1 MTSAAFLTLHSC
13 PLGMAGEGDVG
24 GMNVYAVGLARELA
38 QRGMRVDIYTREHSG
53 DHAVSLDEPGVR
65 IVHVKAAPASI
76 PKESLHKFTTD
87 FAESIDRLLVDGN
100 IYDIIHSHYWVS
112 GLVGMALAEQWNT
125 PHVTTF
131 HTVAALKEDAFP
143 QCVETQSRLDAEQLI
158 ARETDGILAWTR
170 HEAEALTRL
179 IGAEPSR
186 INIAP
191 IGIDKGRFQ
200 PLDKAQ
206 ARARLGI
213 PVDEETLLY
222 VGRLDPI
229 KGADV
234 LLEALSLIADRPR
247 LRLRIVGGETAST
260 TFATLDS
267 LAESLGVAG
276 RVSFL
281 GATLNADLPWHYAA
295 TDALIVPSWYE
306 SFSIATAEAMA
317 CGTPVVASNVP
328 GPASFI
334 RDGES
339 GRLVPPGDAHAL
351 ADSIAGLLDD
361 PALQQRLSSG
371 ATRAVAHLEWES
383 IGDFV
388 VNIYHDVIAKGR
400 ERALAAP
407 GAV

>member
-1 MTSAAFLTLHSC
+1 MTSVAFLTLHSC

-24 GMNVYAVGLARELA
+24 GMNVYAVGLARQLA
-38 QRGMRVDIYTREHSG
+38 RRGFRVDIFTREHSG
-53 DHAVSLDEPGVR
+53 DHAVSLDEPNAR
-65 IVHVKAAPASI
+65 IVHVKAAPVST
-76 PKESLHKFTTD
+76 PKESLHEFATD
-87 FAESIDRLLVDGN
+87 FQESIDRLLTDGD

-112 GLVGMALAEQWNT
+112 GLVGSALAKRWNT

-131 HTVAALKEDAFP
+131 HTVAALKEEAFP
-143 QCVETQSRLDAEQLI
+143 QGVETQSRHDAEQLI
-158 ARETDGILAWTR
+158 ARSTDVILAWTR

-179 IGAEPSR
+179 LGADPSR
-186 INIAP
+186 INVAP
-191 IGIDKGRFQ
+191 IGIDRGRFQ

-213 PVDEETLLY
+213 PAGEETLLY

-234 LLEALSLIADRPR
+234 LLEALSLLADRPR

-267 LAESLGVAG
+267 LAQSLGVAG

-281 GATLNADLPWHYAA
+281 GAAPNADLPWHYAA
-295 TDALIVPSWYE
+295 ADALIVPSWYE

-339 GRLVPPGDAHAL
+339 GRLVPPGDARAL
-351 ADSIAGLLDD
+351 ADSIARLLDD

-371 ATRAVAHLEWES
+371 ATRAVAHLEWKS
-383 IGDFV
+383 IGDSV
-388 VNIYHDVIAKGR
+388 LDIYHDVIAKGR